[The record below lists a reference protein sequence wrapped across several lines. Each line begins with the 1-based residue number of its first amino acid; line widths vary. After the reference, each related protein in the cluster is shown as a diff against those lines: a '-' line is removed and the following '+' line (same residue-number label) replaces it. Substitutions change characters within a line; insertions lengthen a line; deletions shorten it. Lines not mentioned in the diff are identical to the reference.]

1 MTTIL
6 IDFYMATVDLGPGP
20 RMIQLAIYAGLLKP
34 GIQST
39 KSLYQD
45 HLPSITSQA
54 TVSEA
59 FVLQK
64 LFIVILIASKG
75 VKRGCIFN
83 FCPV

>member
-1 MTTIL
+1 
-6 IDFYMATVDLGPGP
+6 MATVDLGPGP
-20 RMIQLAIYAGLLKP
+20 RMIQLAIYAGLLKL

-39 KSLYQD
+39 TCLYQD
-45 HLPSITSQA
+45 HLPSVTSLA
-54 TVSEA
+54 TVSKA

-75 VKRGCIFN
+75 VKRGCIFD